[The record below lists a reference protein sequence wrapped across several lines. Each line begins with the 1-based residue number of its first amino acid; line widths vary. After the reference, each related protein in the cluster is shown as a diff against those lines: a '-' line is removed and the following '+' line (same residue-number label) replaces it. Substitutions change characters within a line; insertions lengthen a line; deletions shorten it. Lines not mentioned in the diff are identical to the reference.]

1 VKLYVAEAEFNNI
14 CEGGNA
20 VIVTRKLTD
29 TLSPGANGPTG
40 IPVTGLYPGKGV
52 PPIITLF
59 ASNIAWGGSVSV
71 KSNVDAILPVL
82 LISIE

>member
-1 VKLYVAEAEFNNI
+1 MKLYVAEAEFSNI

-52 PPIITLF
+52 PPMITLF
-59 ASNIAWGGSVSV
+59 ALNKAWGGRLSVNSRV
-71 KSNVDAILPVL
+71 VVIFPVL
-82 LISIE
+82 LMRIE